1 MGNMVSF
8 SLLSKTLRN
17 SAVQNMSEDPVL
29 NTAQSM
35 SAMARVFYKNAR
47 FFQFKMVEDYMNPM
61 KSNIVK
67 FLWATN
73 YIEKGGFADMLKEN
87 YTETFAKSFSRFA
100 AILHKNRSVFTTS
113 IPKDFMSKLS
123 GNVSSYLGLV
133 AKLNDEN
140 SLGKLTKNAIF
151 GDPIS
156 NLASGMVKLASAYG
170 KLATSL
176 IKFNSAVRG
185 IDDKKVKSFN
195 SLNTKVLN
203 AKGINKLS
211 NVETSI
217 NTSSIMANVPGSISL
232 PNVQPKASKRQD
244 SPQIAEN
251 RGRHGTNTEQLD
263 KMIDLLNQLVGNT
276 STLEDYIDE
285 KMNAE

>member
-1 MGNMVSF
+1 
-8 SLLSKTLRN
+8 
-17 SAVQNMSEDPVL
+17 
-29 NTAQSM
+29 
-35 SAMARVFYKNAR
+35 
-47 FFQFKMVEDYMNPM
+47 
-61 KSNIVK
+61 
-67 FLWATN
+67 
-73 YIEKGGFADMLKEN
+73 
-87 YTETFAKSFSRFA
+87 
-100 AILHKNRSVFTTS
+100 
-113 IPKDFMSKLS
+113 
-123 GNVSSYLGLV
+123 
-133 AKLNDEN
+133 
-140 SLGKLTKNAIF
+140 
-151 GDPIS
+151 
-156 NLASGMVKLASAYG
+156 MVKLASAYG